1 MASGSPGIV
10 VFCKK
15 CGKKNRAPVAAA
27 GKRGV
32 CAQCGKQMTIP
43 AESETGPPEE
53 LNAPDAPPPAARPAP
68 PPPPRR
74 PEKQPAAPEAPSAE
88 KKAAHPEERPAPKPQ
103 PAAQEKPLPLVVE
116 RPPVVRT
123 PAERDRKKSD
133 DAPLDAALPELDA
146 ILKDLDDLL
155 PPPDGKR
162 PAKPAAPVCP
172 ACGAAVDPPKNACV
186 RCGHRLPA
194 SR

>member
-10 VFCKK
+10 VYCKK
-15 CGKKNRAPVAAA
+15 CGKKNRAPVAAV

-53 LNAPDAPPPAARPAP
+53 LNAPDAPPPAPPEPKPAP
-68 PPPPRR
+68 P
-74 PEKQPAAPEAPSAE
+74 EAPPSE
-88 KKAAHPEERPAPKPQ
+88 KKAPRPEERPAPKPL
-103 PAAQEKPLPLVVE
+103 PAAEEKPLPLMVE
-116 RPPVVRT
+116 RPPVART

-133 DAPLDAALPELDA
+133 DAPLDEALPELDA

-162 PAKPAAPVCP
+162 PAKPAPPACP
-172 ACGAAVDPPKNACV
+172 ACGAAVDPAKNACV